1 MLSIQ
6 SRIRKLAEWRQKAIE
21 LQAAAAR
28 AESRALVA
36 ALNGEGPTAG
46 LFADMTARRLHRTE
60 VSAAQ
65 LEAAAIVQ
73 AKQVLAETG
82 REKRTARLADHLRKV
97 KLRADQD
104 GALVEIMDAREG
116 RRAATF

>member
-1 MLSIQ
+1 
-6 SRIRKLAEWRQKAIE
+6 
-21 LQAAAAR
+21 
-28 AESRALVA
+28 
-36 ALNGEGPTAG
+36 
-46 LFADMTARRLHRTE
+46 MTARRLHRTE